1 MTVRVL
7 LLGGTG
13 DARHLAQRLAEEGID
28 VTTALAGRV
37 RTPLLPPGTVR
48 VGGFGGPD
56 GLTDWLRETRI
67 DAVVDA
73 THPFATTITANALTA
88 TARLG
93 LPLLALR
100 RPDWQPRPGDRW
112 HRVDTLADAAT
123 RLPELGR
130 RVFLTTGRRTD
141 LTVFA
146 DPDLWILL
154 RAVDPPD
161 QPTPPNV
168 TVVIA
173 RGPFTVDGETA
184 LLREHRIDVLVTRD
198 SGGEHTAS
206 KLVAARELGLPVLL
220 IRRPAPPDTPN
231 ARTKEEVMSWLH
243 QLNAGGNAPVAS
255 TDADGG

>member
-1 MTVRVL
+1 
-7 LLGGTG
+7 
-13 DARHLAQRLAEEGID
+13 
-28 VTTALAGRV
+28 
-37 RTPLLPPGTVR
+37 
-48 VGGFGGPD
+48 
-56 GLTDWLRETRI
+56 
-67 DAVVDA
+67 
-73 THPFATTITANALTA
+73 TITANALTA

-112 HRVDTLADAAT
+112 RRVDTLADAAT

-173 RGPFTVDGETA
+173 RGPFTVDSETA

-198 SGGEHTAS
+198 SGGEHTAA

-231 ARTKEEVMSWLH
+231 ARTEEEVMSWLH